1 MQLLE
6 SLVEP
11 EVLREYLL
19 WCSVTCTQTGTVAK
33 NEIYLNDIDIFKNFK
48 DNDSKHFRDPTE

>member
-11 EVLREYLL
+11 EVLREYLW
-19 WCSVTCTQTGTVAK
+19 WCSLTCTQTGTVAK